1 MEEKE
6 APKPINNDICT
17 SSQSKNCEV
26 VENKEYELNLD
37 KDTYLLK
44 MDLYSNQK
52 ISFTIRQTNN
62 ILFYYFYKEYS
73 YKELIKNLF
82 LPAQQYDNIKKV
94 FSFYDTAIIKNKVTL
109 IQEKEK
115 KNMILLLKIT
125 LFFEDIEAK
134 LFLNEIKLTN
144 EEMLKIL
151 ID

>member
-6 APKPINNDICT
+6 APKPINNDIRT

-62 ILFYYFYKEYS
+62 ILFITS
-73 YKELIKNLF
+73 IRNIVMKN
-82 LPAQQYDNIKKV
+82 
-94 FSFYDTAIIKNKVTL
+94 
-109 IQEKEK
+109 
-115 KNMILLLKIT
+115 
-125 LFFEDIEAK
+125 
-134 LFLNEIKLTN
+134 
-144 EEMLKIL
+144 
-151 ID
+151 

>member
-6 APKPINNDICT
+6 APKPINNDILT

-62 ILFYYFYKEYS
+62 I
-73 YKELIKNLF
+73 
-82 LPAQQYDNIKKV
+82 
-94 FSFYDTAIIKNKVTL
+94 SF
-109 IQEKEK
+109 
-115 KNMILLLKIT
+115 
-125 LFFEDIEAK
+125 
-134 LFLNEIKLTN
+134 
-144 EEMLKIL
+144 
-151 ID
+151 